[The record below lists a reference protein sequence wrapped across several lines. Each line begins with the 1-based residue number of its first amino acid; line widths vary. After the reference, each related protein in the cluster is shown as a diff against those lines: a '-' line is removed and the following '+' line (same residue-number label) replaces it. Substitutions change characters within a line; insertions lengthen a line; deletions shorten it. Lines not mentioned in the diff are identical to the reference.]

1 MYKIEI
7 KGPIVSNTVG
17 WLYHYLGWDACCPKD
32 VIDGLEKANGDDVVL
47 EINSGGGVC
56 IYGYEMYTAIMG
68 YKGHVEAHVIN
79 AMSAASILVCAADRA
94 LASDTAIFMIHNAS
108 TSASGDC
115 QIMDKT
121 SEELKAY
128 DDGIINA
135 YVRKTGKSREELQ
148 KMMNAES
155 YMSPQAAIENGFID
169 DYLFGDPNASSSQ
182 EEKQNKANQ
191 TGSTLV
197 LNASVP
203 VMSEEKAKEIIA
215 KLNLN
220 NINAEGDSN
229 DKIQIVQ
236 AIMGLEEKKTC
247 IVNEQD
253 SGDLST
259 SDKSIVDNEE
269 EKGECAMT
277 LEEFLAQNPEAK
289 KEVDK
294 MVEDAKTDGVLAERK
309 RMKGLDSIAASVTDE
324 VLKEAKYGENPIDA
338 QTMAFNALKADGMK
352 ASAYMQNAV
361 EDSDKSG
368 VNEVGGSESDSDD
381 PVDDSDAL
389 ASYVNKKKGGK

>member
-1 MYKIEI
+1 
-7 KGPIVSNTVG
+7 
-17 WLYHYLGWDACCPKD
+17 
-32 VIDGLEKANGDDVVL
+32 
-47 EINSGGGVC
+47 
-56 IYGYEMYTAIMG
+56 
-68 YKGHVEAHVIN
+68 
-79 AMSAASILVCAADRA
+79 
-94 LASDTAIFMIHNAS
+94 
-108 TSASGDC
+108 
-115 QIMDKT
+115 
-121 SEELKAY
+121 
-128 DDGIINA
+128 
-135 YVRKTGKSREELQ
+135 
-148 KMMNAES
+148 
-155 YMSPQAAIENGFID
+155 
-169 DYLFGDPNASSSQ
+169 
-182 EEKQNKANQ
+182 
-191 TGSTLV
+191 
-197 LNASVP
+197 
-203 VMSEEKAKEIIA
+203 
-215 KLNLN
+215 
-220 NINAEGDSN
+220 
-229 DKIQIVQ
+229 
-236 AIMGLEEKKTC
+236 MGLEEKKTC
-247 IVNEQD
+247 IVNEQN